1 MSTAPKQAV
10 VCKTNHAV
18 WQLPGLRC
26 IGMISAYP
34 PEHDSTETRL
44 LYLYNPDR
52 LNKRFRLFGRVT
64 LPSLRAQTINVFDL
78 VIVGGGC
85 ELTVMNFAHQNV
97 SRLMPVVSYP
107 DGPMWLRTLNGSN
120 NSKNACRERQELE
133 TRANNHRTTFAKRF
147 AIDIGVLE
155 QA

>member
-1 MSTAPKQAV
+1 
-10 VCKTNHAV
+10 
-18 WQLPGLRC
+18 
-26 IGMISAYP
+26 
-34 PEHDSTETRL
+34 
-44 LYLYNPDR
+44 
-52 LNKRFRLFGRVT
+52 
-64 LPSLRAQTINVFDL
+64 
-78 VIVGGGC
+78 
-85 ELTVMNFAHQNV
+85 MNFAHQNM